1 MSLGTVAI
9 GSWQR
14 GHFQHQKTR
23 VQIQPSAILFSRLF
37 ATAPNGKGTT
47 EEENE
52 DGKCPF

>member
-47 EEENE
+47 EEEKE